1 MNPVDALRT
10 AARLEHLGIEIRSA
24 ELRETASIHR
34 AFVENG
40 GNRAMRRAAKRA
52 MRKRRHP

>member
-1 MNPVDALRT
+1 MNDVEALQR
-10 AARLEHLGIEIRSA
+10 AQRLTELGLIIRSA

-34 AFVENG
+34 TFLANG

-52 MRKRRHP
+52 QRRRGH